1 MTKAN
6 ELGTELI
13 VVMLT
18 DVYMEMSSSSL
29 SFREKEREREF
40 LIRSFITIKMF
51 SLILAQ
57 SLENLF
63 SSGLSPIITK
73 PTNSSAKT
81 KGEGVFKGIWSV
93 LFLMA
98 FLLFTF

>member
-73 PTNSSAKT
+73 SSAKT
-81 KGEGVFKGIWSV
+81 KGGCLGGYGPCYF
-93 LFLMA
+93 
-98 FLLFTF
+98 

>member
-29 SFREKEREREF
+29 SFREKERER
-40 LIRSFITIKMF
+40 I
-51 SLILAQ
+51 
-57 SLENLF
+57 
-63 SSGLSPIITK
+63 PYTK
-73 PTNSSAKT
+73 FYYN
-81 KGEGVFKGIWSV
+81 
-93 LFLMA
+93 
-98 FLLFTF
+98 